1 MRNSAISA
9 VIAATLLGALALGGC
24 SASSGG
30 ASGADSGGANSAVG
44 HSVAQ
49 GPEGGQAAAA
59 APDAPRPAAAGSGAS
74 AVDAKV
80 MLTPPALVRTA
91 TLSVR
96 VAKPAAVNRQADAA
110 GRIATAAGG
119 SVYADDRTSG
129 KHATARLT
137 LKVPPSSLDTVL
149 DRLAHLGTA
158 TSRTSSTEDVTTQV
172 VDVASRVISARDSL
186 TRLRALYGKATKV
199 RDVIAIENEIT
210 ERESD
215 LESLQAQQRALS
227 GRTELATVHFRLSTA
242 AVPPPPA
249 KPARTGFVG
258 GLDHGWHAF
267 TASVGALVTA
277 FGAVLPFL
285 VVLLVA
291 ASIAWWVRHRV
302 RDRHRPPAPSPA
314 E

>member
-9 VIAATLLGALALGGC
+9 VVAAAVLGALALTGC

-30 ASGADSGGANSAVG
+30 ASQADSAAGLAAPR
-44 HSVAQ
+44 
-49 GPEGGQAAAA
+49 PEGAAGHAPAA
-59 APDAPRPAAAGSGAS
+59 APGAAAGGAGSAAS

-80 MLTPPALVRTA
+80 TVTSPALVRTA
-91 TLSVR
+91 TLHVR

-110 GRIATAAGG
+110 GRIAVAAGG

-137 LKVPPSSLDTVL
+137 LKIPPAALDPVL
-149 DRLAHLGTA
+149 GRLAHLGTA
-158 TSRTSSTEDVTTQV
+158 TSRRSSTEDVTTQV
-172 VDVASRVISARDSL
+172 VDVASRVVSARASL

-210 ERESD
+210 ARESD

-227 GRTELATVHFRLSTA
+227 GRTDLATVHLVLTTVLA
-242 AVPPPPA
+242 PPPV

-258 GLDHGWHAF
+258 GLEHGWHAF
-267 TASVGALVTA
+267 TTSVGALVTA

-291 ASIAWWVRHRV
+291 AAIAWQVRRRVRHR
-302 RDRHRPPAPSPA
+302 RRPPEPSPA